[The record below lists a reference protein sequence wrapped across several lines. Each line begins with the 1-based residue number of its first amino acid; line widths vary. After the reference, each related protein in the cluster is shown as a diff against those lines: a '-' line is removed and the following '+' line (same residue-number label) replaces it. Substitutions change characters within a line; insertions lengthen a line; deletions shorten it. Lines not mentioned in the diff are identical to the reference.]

1 MENETQRLQYT
12 VQKRK
17 LFDKYYS
24 HLNSQQREC
33 IYTIHHPLM
42 ILAGAGSGKTTVL
55 VSRLAYIIRYGDA
68 YMTDYVPE
76 DYTSGDLQSMTEA
89 MQLEGEQLGEYL
101 ERFAVNPPPA
111 WSVLAVTFT
120 NKAAGE
126 IKARLT
132 SIFGEGS
139 SQVQDIWTGTFHSV
153 CMRILRRHGELVGY
167 GSGFGIADT
176 DDQKKLIAECMK
188 QLNIDA
194 KFLPAKSILTEI
206 SRAKNHLMTPEE
218 YQMEIGSDSR
228 LRKIGQVY
236 ELYQSRLQASNLL
249 DFDDIIMQTV
259 TLLQNFENVRQ
270 NLQNRFRYISI
281 DEYQDT
287 NRAQFEL
294 VSLLAGG
301 YKNLMVVGD
310 DDQSIYKFRG
320 ATIENIL
327 TFDNTYPNAK
337 VIRLE
342 QNYRSTK
349 RILDAAN
356 AVIVHNKERKGKKL
370 WTQGDEGEKI
380 LLKKLSTQL
389 DEARFISDTIGELHE
404 DGGAFSSFAVLYRTN
419 AMSRAIEQALAKS
432 GIPYRMLGALRF
444 FDRLE
449 IKDVLAYVSVVNNP
463 ADSVRLRRIINT
475 PRRGIGEKSIG
486 AAMAIAD
493 ELQIPL
499 LDVLARANTYTAIPS
514 GAAKAMMALAE
525 LIDELRTDAKDL
537 KISALIE
544 RICVKSGYQAMWIAA
559 GEAEKERLDNIGE
572 LVSTAAQYESTTA
585 TPSLSEFLEDI
596 ALVSDIDRYDE
607 AADAVVLM
615 TIHSAKGLEFQNVFL
630 PGWEE
635 GIFPGFQSI
644 MNPTEI
650 EEERRLAYVAIT
662 RARQRLYIT
671 HVHQRMLNGS
681 TQYNKKSRFAGEIPP
696 WLLEEADDTFTDYQS
711 IGERAY
717 TKGSFQRSGSTP
729 IYNKNAPGS
738 GYGTGEERA
747 AYTGNLS
754 GTGAPRPK
762 TGAAPR
768 ITTPA
773 SLERFDQ
780 GARVRHTTFGSGTV
794 LSVKPMGAD
803 ILYEVN
809 FDKIGIKKLMA
820 SFARLKKE

>member
-1 MENETQRLQYT
+1 MDNETLRLQYT
-12 VQKRK
+12 IQKRK

-24 HLNSQQREC
+24 HLNDEQREC
-33 IYTIHHPLM
+33 IYTINNPLM

-68 YMTDYVPE
+68 YKTDFLPE
-76 DYTSGDLQSMTEA
+76 DISPDELQSMTDA
-89 MQLEGEQLGEYL
+89 MNLEGEALGKYL

-132 SIFGEGS
+132 SIFGEDS
-139 SQVQDIWTGTFHSV
+139 AEAQDIWTGTFHSI
-153 CMRILRRHGELVGY
+153 CMRILRRYGEMVGY

-206 SRAKNHLMTPEE
+206 SRAKNHLMTPAE
-218 YQMEIGSDSR
+218 YQTEVGSDTR
-228 LRKIGQVY
+228 LRKIGMVY
-236 ELYQSRLQASNLL
+236 EMYQSRLQSSNLL

-259 TLLQNFENVRQ
+259 ALLQNFENVRT

-287 NRAQFEL
+287 NQAQFQL

-327 TFDNTYPNAK
+327 TFDSTYPQAK

-356 AVIVHNKERKGKKL
+356 AVIVRNKERKGKKL

-380 LLKKLSTQL
+380 VMKKLSTQL
-389 DEARFISDTIGELHE
+389 DEARFISDTITELHE
-404 DGGAFSSFAVLYRTN
+404 GGQPFSSFAVLYRTN
-419 AMSRAIEQALAKS
+419 AMSRAVEQALAKS

-444 FDRLE
+444 FDRME
-449 IKDVLAYVSVVNNP
+449 IKDILAYVSVINNP

-475 PRRGIGEKSIG
+475 PRRGIGEKSIN
-486 AAMAIAD
+486 AAAAIAD
-493 ELQIPL
+493 ELHIPM

-514 GAAKAMMALAE
+514 GAAKAMMALAQ
-525 LIDELRTDAKDL
+525 LIEELRSEVSET

-544 RICVKSGYQAMWIAA
+544 KISVKSGYQAMLVAA
-559 GEAEKERLDNIGE
+559 GESEKDRLDNIGE
-572 LVSTAAQYESTTA
+572 LVSTAAQYESSTA
-585 TPSLSEFLEDI
+585 TPSLSEFLEDV

-607 AADAVVLM
+607 EADAVVLM
-615 TIHSAKGLEFQNVFL
+615 TIHSAKGLEFRNVFL

-635 GIFPGFQSI
+635 GIFPGFQAI

-662 RARQRLYIT
+662 RARERLYIT

-681 TQYNKKSRFAGEIPP
+681 TQYNKKSRFASEIPV
-696 WLLEEADDTFTDYQS
+696 WLLDEADDTFNDYQTV
-711 IGERAY
+711 GERAY
-717 TKGSFQRSGSTP
+717 SKGMPQRVGSTP
-729 IYNKNAPGS
+729 IYNRNAPGS
-738 GYGTGEERA
+738 GYGTGAERA

-754 GTGAPRPK
+754 AGAAPRPK
-762 TGAAPR
+762 MGAAPR
-768 ITTPA
+768 SAAP
-773 SLERFDQ
+773 LESFDK
-780 GARVRHTTFGSGTV
+780 GARVRHTTFGCGTV
-794 LSVKPMGAD
+794 LSVRPMGAD
-803 ILYEVN
+803 VLYEVE
-809 FDKIGIKKLMA
+809 FDKIGVKKLMA
-820 SFARLKKE
+820 SFARLKKES